1 MRERK
6 VRMGDLKHAL
16 RIATAASP
24 QDRGAILISG
34 GADLAGAALIVV
46 VRLVPLGIFVVT
58 TF

>member
-1 MRERK
+1 
-6 VRMGDLKHAL
+6 MGDLKHAL